1 MQEILRAA
9 SGFPAVL
16 FTSALVVV
24 VGFWLLVLVGTL
36 AADDFDADLDLG
48 PAGLGAVPVSVAL
61 STGVVV
67 AWLSTVTGSVLIDHL
82 GLTRL
87 THAAADLGLLL
98 GSLPL
103 AWCATRVLT
112 WPATRLS
119 ARHGAPRAGANHPA
133 RGVMDQA
140 G

>member
-16 FTSALVVV
+16 FTSALVVA
-24 VGFWLLVLVGTL
+24 VGFWLLVLVGAL
-36 AADDFDADLDLG
+36 AANNFDADLDLG

-67 AWLSTVTGSVLIDHL
+67 GWLSTVTGSVLIDHL
-82 GLTRL
+82 GLARL
-87 THAAADLGLLL
+87 PHAAADLGLLL

-103 AWCATRVLT
+103 AWCATRALT

-119 ARHGAPRAGANHPA
+119 ARRGDRRAGADRPA
-133 RGVMDQA
+133 RGVMDRA